1 MPNYMKPPMSM
12 SEKPNMKREAKMAA
26 LSEILQMLG
35 DMEAEPFMPKG
46 VKAVEIGIMSKKPMG
61 GDMEDME
68 GMEGMG
74 AEGEKPEEEENG
86 LELEAKGKD
95 LEELKQ
101 KLAMLLK

>member
-1 MPNYMKPPMSM
+1 MPNYMKPPMAM

-26 LSEILQMLG
+26 LAEILEMLG

-61 GDMEDME
+61 GDMEGME
-68 GMEGMG
+68 GME
-74 AEGEKPEEEENG
+74 AEGEKPKEEENG